1 MSWLFQMNLMP
12 LQIRPIICQSYL
24 SDNVGVK
31 NMSDKSKGPGAK
43 PEQVKAVQFTQ
54 DQVHQVQEAIR
65 RSERD
70 MNEWRE
76 KSRVDPQKLKEPL
89 TR

>member
-1 MSWLFQMNLMP
+1 MN
-12 LQIRPIICQSYL
+12 
-24 SDNVGVK
+24 N
-31 NMSDKSKGPGAK
+31 KSKGAEAK
-43 PEQVKAVQFTQ
+43 PAQIKAVQFTQ
-54 DQVHQVQEAIR
+54 DQLHKVQEAIR